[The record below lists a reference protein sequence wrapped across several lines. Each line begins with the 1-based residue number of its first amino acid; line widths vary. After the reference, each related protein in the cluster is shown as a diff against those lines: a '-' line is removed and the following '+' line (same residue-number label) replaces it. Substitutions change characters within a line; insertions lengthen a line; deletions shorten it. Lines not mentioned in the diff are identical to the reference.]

1 MLATR
6 NIDLVEVLIMD
17 KELIRNEMLYQMSIQ
32 PAKSMLEKQVISM
45 AEFRKMKDFLIQKY
59 KPIIPSLLD
68 L

>member
-1 MLATR
+1 
-6 NIDLVEVLIMD
+6 MD